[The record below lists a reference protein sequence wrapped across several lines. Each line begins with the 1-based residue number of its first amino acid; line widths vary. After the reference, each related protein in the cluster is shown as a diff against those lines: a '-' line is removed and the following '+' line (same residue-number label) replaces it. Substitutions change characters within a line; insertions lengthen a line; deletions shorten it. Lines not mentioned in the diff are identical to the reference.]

1 MMGMRGGAPQNL
13 GAHHSQKKIN
23 TKLVVKKMARRFAP
37 DKKWLLI
44 AITFGVVS
52 TIFAA
57 IAPKLLGD
65 AINVIFDGVV
75 GSKMHNLV
83 NACHGSKSCVEA
95 VLRKN
100 GNGQIAAII
109 SNFPSI
115 PNGIDFPNLY
125 SLLTLTFGLYVTNS
139 VLSLGQ
145 SYVMAGV
152 AQRATARLRRD
163 VEEKLGRLPLAYFD
177 SKSHGD
183 TMSRVANDIDNI
195 STVIQQGLS
204 QLLTSILGIVIF
216 LIVMIVISPFLAVIA
231 VITVPLAL
239 LSAKRIAKS
248 SQGLFVS
255 QWRSTG
261 QINGH
266 IEESYSGHQLIRAFG
281 ATGRSKATFDKY
293 NESLYQASY
302 KAQFLSGIVQP
313 MMQFFS
319 NLNFVLIA
327 VVGGYRAAQGAIAF
341 GAVVAFTQY
350 ARQFTMPMTQIASQ
364 INLLQSGIAS
374 ADRVFEL
381 LDSTEE
387 LRIPS
392 TGALSGSVSG
402 RIELRGV
409 RFSYDKATP
418 LIEDLN
424 VVVEAG
430 EQLAI
435 VGPTGA
441 GKTTL
446 VNLLMRFYEID
457 QGEILIDGVPYSK
470 LGRDEVRSA
479 FAMVLQDSWLFDGT
493 IRENIAYGSNGNDQD
508 IIEAAR
514 SARADAFVKTLSHGY
529 ETPVT
534 EMGTSLSAGQ
544 RQLITIAR
552 AIVANPPILILDEAT
567 SNVDS
572 RTEML
577 LQEAMATIR
586 NGRTSFIIAHRL
598 STIRSANHIIVM
610 RDGRIVEYGNHESLM
625 AADGYYKELYES
637 QYA

>member
-1 MMGMRGGAPQNL
+1 MGMRAGAQNL
-13 GAHHSQKKIN
+13 GAHHTQKKID
-23 TKLVVKKMARRFAP
+23 TKLVVKKMAKRFAP
-37 DKKWLLI
+37 DRKRLI
-44 AITFGVVS
+44 LAVSFGVIS

-83 NACHGSKSCVEA
+83 TACHGSKVCVEA
-95 VLRKN
+95 VLRKS
-100 GNGQIAAII
+100 GNTQIASIVSA
-109 SNFPSI
+109 FPTI
-115 PNGIDFPNLY
+115 PKGIDFSNLY
-125 SLLTLTFGLYVTNS
+125 RLLSLTFGLYVANS
-139 VLSLGQ
+139 ILSLGQ

-152 AQRATARLRRD
+152 AQRATALLRRD

-216 LIVMIVISPFLAVIA
+216 LIVMVIISPFLAVVA

-239 LSAKRIAKS
+239 LSAKRVAKR

-266 IEESYSGHQLIRAFG
+266 IEESYSGHMLIRAFG
-281 ATGRSKATFDKY
+281 ATERSRTTFDKY
-293 NESLYQASY
+293 NETLYESSY

-319 NLNFVLIA
+319 NVNFVLIA

-381 LDSTEE
+381 LDAAEE
-387 LRIPS
+387 APIP
-392 TGALSGSVSG
+392 TSGSLNTGLKG

-409 RFSYDKATP
+409 CFSYNKETP
-418 LIEDLN
+418 LIDDLN
-424 VVVEAG
+424 IVVEAG

-457 QGEILIDGVPYSK
+457 SGEILIDGVPYSQ

-493 IRENIAYGSNGNDQD
+493 IRENIAYGTDED
-508 IIEAAR
+508 KADVVEAAK
-514 SARADAFVKTLSHGY
+514 SARADAFIKTLSHGY
-529 ETPVT
+529 ETAVT

-544 RQLITIAR
+544 RQLLTIAR

-586 NGRTSFIIAHRL
+586 RGRTSFIIAHRL

-610 RDGRIVEYGNHESLM
+610 RDGKIVEYGNHESLL
-625 AADGYYKELYES
+625 AANGYYKELYES

>member
-1 MMGMRGGAPQNL
+1 MMGMRGGAQNI
-13 GAHHSQKKIN
+13 GAHHTQKKID
-23 TKLVVKKMARRFAP
+23 TKAVVKKMARRFAP
-37 DKKWLLI
+37 DKKRLLLAVSFGI
-44 AITFGVVS
+44 AS

-57 IAPKLLGD
+57 VAPKLLGD

-83 NACHGSKSCVEA
+83 AACHGSKVCVEA
-95 VLRKN
+95 VLKKS
-100 GNGQIAAII
+100 GNAQIASIVSA
-109 SNFPSI
+109 FPSI
-115 PNGIDFPNLY
+115 PKGIDFTNLY
-125 SLLTLTFGLYVTNS
+125 RLLTLTIGLYVANS
-139 VLSLGQ
+139 FLSLGQ

-152 AQRATARLRRD
+152 AQRATALLRRD
-163 VEEKLGRLPLAYFD
+163 VEEKLGRLPLSYFD

-195 STVIQQGLS
+195 STVVQQGLS
-204 QLLTSILGIVIF
+204 QLLTSILGIVVF
-216 LIVMIVISPFLAVIA
+216 LIVMIIISPFLALVA

-255 QWRSTG
+255 QWKHTG

-281 ATGRSKATFDKY
+281 ATERSKETFDQY
-293 NESLYQASY
+293 NERLYQARY

-341 GAVVAFTQY
+341 GTVVAFTQY

-381 LDSTEE
+381 LEAGEE
-387 LRIPS
+387 TPIPTS
-392 TGALSGSVSG
+392 GALNKSLKG

-409 RFSYDKATP
+409 SFSYNKETP

-457 QGEILIDGVPYSK
+457 SGEILIDGVPYSE
-470 LGRDEVRSA
+470 LGRDEVRTA
-479 FAMVLQDSWLFDGT
+479 YAMVLQDSWLFDGT
-493 IRENIAYGSNGNDQD
+493 IRENIAYGTDDKSSD
-508 IIEAAR
+508 IVEAAK
-514 SARADAFVKTLSHGY
+514 SARADAFVRTLSHGY
-529 ETPVT
+529 ETAVT

-544 RQLITIAR
+544 RQLLTIAR

-610 RDGRIVEYGNHESLM
+610 REGRIVEYGNHESLL
-625 AADGYYKELYES
+625 AANGYYKELYES

>member
-1 MMGMRGGAPQNL
+1 MMGMRAGAQNL
-13 GAHHSQKKIN
+13 GAHHTQKKIDS
-23 TKLVVKKMARRFAP
+23 KAVIKKMARRFAP
-37 DKKWLLI
+37 DRRTFLL
-44 AITFGVVS
+44 AATFGIAS

-83 NACHGSKSCVEA
+83 TACHGSKVCVEA
-95 VLRKN
+95 VLRKS
-100 GNGQIAAII
+100 GNSQIASIVSA
-109 SNFPSI
+109 FPSI
-115 PNGIDFPNLY
+115 PKGIDFSSLY
-125 SLLTLTFGLYVTNS
+125 RLLTITLGFYVANS
-139 VLSLGQ
+139 LLSLGQ

-152 AQRATARLRRD
+152 AQRATALLRKD
-163 VEEKLGRLPLAYFD
+163 VEEKLGRLPLSYFD

-216 LIVMIVISPFLAVIA
+216 LLVMVIISPFLALIA

-239 LSAKRIAKS
+239 LSAKRVAKK

-266 IEESYSGHQLIRAFG
+266 IEESYSGHQLVRAFG
-281 ATGRSKATFDKY
+281 ATERSKATFDKY
-293 NESLYQASY
+293 NDALYESSY

-319 NLNFVLIA
+319 NLNFVIIA

-381 LDSTEE
+381 LDADEE
-387 LRIPS
+387 VPIPS
-392 TGALSGSVSG
+392 TKALTSQMRG

-409 RFSYDKATP
+409 SFSYNKETP

-457 QGEILIDGVPYSK
+457 SGEILIDGVPYSQ
-470 LGRDEVRSA
+470 LGRDQVRSA

-493 IRENIAYGSNGNDQD
+493 IRENITYGASDPD
-508 IIEAAR
+508 SDVVDAAKA
-514 SARADAFVKTLSHGY
+514 ARADAFIRTLSHGY
-529 ETPVT
+529 ESPVT

-544 RQLITIAR
+544 RQLLTIAR
-552 AIVANPPILILDEAT
+552 AIIANPPILILDEAT

-586 NGRTSFIIAHRL
+586 QGRTSFIIAHRL

-610 RDGRIVEYGNHESLM
+610 KDGRIVEYGNHESLL
-625 AADGYYKELYES
+625 AANGYYKELYES